1 MARVVRDAECQLHD
15 GGDTAAGPDLP
26 PEAIRFGPPVPQCGQ
41 AGQLFGCQAAGSTR
55 VGTQAQGVRSPVAG
69 ARHPLADRAFA
80 DAQRLG
86 DLALGPALLLELPGL
101 QPSGF
106 FPIVR

>member
-1 MARVVRDAECQLHD
+1 MARVGGEAECQRHD
-15 GGDTAAGPDLP
+15 GGDPAAGPDLP
-26 PEAIRFGPPVPQCGQ
+26 PEAIRFGPPVPQLGQ
-41 AGQLFGCQAAGSTR
+41 TGPLFGCQAAGSTR
-55 VGTQAQGVRSPVAG
+55 VGTTSQGVRPPGAG

-80 DAQRLG
+80 DAQRRG

-106 FPIVR
+106 LPIVR